1 MKILYLGSTST
12 SSTSLHR
19 LEALKRIGHKV
30 DALDPSKAYT
40 KTRLTG
46 IFHYRTGYKFVLKAV
61 EEYVL
66 NQIKNDFYDLIFV
79 NHGHDI
85 SASLLKKLKLNSSVI
100 INYNSDNPYSKRDGN
115 RFDSLLSAI
124 PYYDLIVVPRD
135 ENIEDAIRLG
145 AKKVTREYLTYDP
158 IFHNSETALKSH
170 LKNVESDIC
179 FVGTCMPERGP
190 FMEKLIQK
198 KVPIKIFGLRWNKA
212 KEWKVIKKYHV
223 NVNTNAENY
232 VKILASSKVSIGLLS
247 FGNKDLVTKRSFE
260 IPSIGSLLCA
270 QRTSV
275 HEKFYKDGVE
285 ACFWNDAY
293 ECAEICHELLNNPAK
308 RLAIAKAGHE
318 AALRSG
324 QSNDE
329 MLARIIKTA
338 GF

>member
-1 MKILYLGSTST
+1 MKILYLGTNNIGSTSR
-12 SSTSLHR
+12 HR
-19 LEALKRIGHKV
+19 IEALKRIGNEV
-30 DALDPSKAYT
+30 EVIEPDKAY
-40 KTRLTG
+40 KNHGLL
-46 IFHYRTGYKFVLKAV
+46 FKLHYRTGYKFVLKAV

-66 NQIKNDFYDLIFV
+66 NQIKNSSYDLIFV

-115 RFDSLLSAI
+115 RFNSLLLAF

-135 ENIEDAIRLG
+135 ENIEQAKNFG
-145 AKKVTREYLTYDP
+145 AKKVIREYQTYDP
-158 IFHNSETALKSH
+158 KFHSPEIALKAN
-170 LKNVESDIC
+170 LTNIESDVC
-179 FVGTCMPERGP
+179 FVGTWMPERGP

-198 KVPIKIFGLRWNKA
+198 KVPIKIFGPRWHKSKN
-212 KEWKVIKKYHV
+212 WKTIQKNYVDSDTFDI
-223 NVNTNAENY
+223 NY
-232 VKILASSKVSIGLLS
+232 VKILASSNISICLLS
-247 FGNKDLVTKRSFE
+247 WGNKDLITRRSFE
-260 IPSIGSLLCA
+260 IPYIGSVLCA

-308 RLAIAKAGHE
+308 RLDIAKAGHE
-318 AALRSG
+318 AVLRSG

-329 MLARIIKTA
+329 VLARIIKAA